1 MSKHNGPEFMLNTAI
16 RSIDSKKNIEE
27 AYQLITSS
35 ISKKQL
41 CDSQY
46 LDLFY
51 GQLEYVLWKQDV
63 QLLNV
68 IKEKTNAPLKWE
80 EDEENEE
87 LMQKCESFYTCHQLS
102 GCGTLVEYT

>member
-1 MSKHNGPEFMLNTAI
+1 MTRHNGPEFMLNTAI

-87 LMQKCESFYTCHQLS
+87 LMQKCELFHTCH
-102 GCGTLVEYT
+102 